1 LRLGLDGTL
10 RVQPPGSVWRFD
22 FTYTV
27 DMQVLPDTGPDPAR
41 VLGVS
46 TTGRGRLKLSWRG
59 RQPAGGDGIL
69 ATVKAKAEPT
79 MRSQIEGQASTMVD
93 DAVRIPAV
101 TWWTDQGFSLTMR
114 RVRMRTSGL
123 QLDGALCRLG

>member
-1 LRLGLDGTL
+1 
-10 RVQPPGSVWRFD
+10 
-22 FTYTV
+22 
-27 DMQVLPDTGPDPAR
+27 
-41 VLGVS
+41 
-46 TTGRGRLKLSWRG
+46 
-59 RQPAGGDGIL
+59 
-69 ATVKAKAEPT
+69 

-114 RVRMRTSGL
+114 HVRTRTTGL